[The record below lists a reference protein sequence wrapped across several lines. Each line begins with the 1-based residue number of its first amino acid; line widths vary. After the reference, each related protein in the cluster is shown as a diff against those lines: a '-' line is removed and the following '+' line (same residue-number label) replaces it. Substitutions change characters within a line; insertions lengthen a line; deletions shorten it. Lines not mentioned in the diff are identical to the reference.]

1 MVVVEGE
8 DDDGFGAGEDEGGVG
23 AAFGVAGEPGHV
35 AVFAFGEPLLEEG
48 AMGGGLCGGDAAVV
62 KAEGAGLGDEGGLE
76 LLRGELAVV
85 GDCLRWLAV
94 VGERLGKSLRW
105 LVMVCDCLRL
115 LGRGLKTEN

>member
-8 DDDGFGAGEDEGGVG
+8 DDDAFGTGEDEGGVG

-35 AVFAFGEPLLEEG
+35 AVFAFGDPLLKEG
-48 AMGGGLCGGDAAVV
+48 AVRGGLRGGDAAVV

-85 GDCLRWLAV
+85 GDGLLWFAV
-94 VGERLGKSLRW
+94 VGERRGSGVCGGLQLLRSRW
-105 LVMVCDCLRL
+105 A
-115 LGRGLKTEN
+115 RGW